1 MNSDLYARAAAV
13 IDAKRDKTTARRR
26 GAVDTAILGTVPL
39 LAVAVAFASGWSL
52 YDLGRHFH
60 MPDWA
65 AWAVFALIDVVWF
78 QSAIVVIKNQRSPH
92 RAIEAH
98 KRMQGMFAVSVV
110 ANFVHGLILFG
121 ATPSGFVAGAVF
133 ALFPIGFKA
142 AFSNAFPDYVK
153 RARKAGYGHELDKA
167 FHTEALMFIMS
178 GVDQVKAELGQPT
191 DRATVRLQRAD
202 HPAGPP
208 SDRVESTP
216 VQAADQPTEQI
227 EATPE
232 PVLVQAVGRAVDR
245 PVRPED
251 QVDELFRRLRNG
263 DHITKQGAADILGVS
278 PSTAYR
284 RLKDAESKLHQYR

>member
-65 AWAVFALIDVVWF
+65 AWAVFALIDVVWL
-78 QSAIVVIKNQRSPH
+78 QSAIVVIKNQRTPH

-98 KRMQGMFAVSVV
+98 KRMQAMYAVSVA

-191 DRATVRLQRAD
+191 GRSTVHLQRED

-208 SDRVESTP
+208 ANRVESTP
-216 VQAADQPTEQI
+216 VQAADQPVNQV
-227 EATPE
+227 E
-232 PVLVQAVGRAVDR
+232 PAPAPAVVQAAGRAVDR
-245 PVRPED
+245 PVQPED
-251 QVDELFRRLRNG
+251 PGDVLLSRLRKG
-263 DHITKQGAADILGVS
+263 EHITKRGAAEILGVS
-278 PSTAYR
+278 ESTAYR
-284 RLKDAESKLHQYR
+284 RLKDAESKLHQYN